1 MSKSGSGEDG
11 TALRTSLKR
20 AASSRFDVEVILSR
34 SLDKSKG
41 PMGFLEHFYLVRW
54 EGYGPEDD
62 TWEGRSNVMKGAWT
76 LVQEFDRQEL
86 PFTIL
91 NVRQRQQEPIYLVRY
106 GLATDAIEPSP
117 HCTKVW
123 LTEDEMKRHNRSA
136 TVKRATL
143 AMRKEAGFRMS
154 YVGVAPRPPALQKQD
169 DLVVI
174 GYKTTKAKSTSKSK
188 VPTYLARWEEGGEL
202 HEQWFRAYDFH
213 KRFPLDDRRAI
224 AEYRSDLETQKAA
237 DALQVPANEYESQR
251 LQNIEKNKLLLQEL
265 GL

>member
-1 MSKSGSGEDG
+1 MG
-11 TALRTSLKR
+11 TDSAGVVL
-20 AASSRFDVEVILSR
+20 
-34 SLDKSKG
+34 
-41 PMGFLEHFYLVRW
+41 
-54 EGYGPEDD
+54 
-62 TWEGRSNVMKGAWT
+62 T
-76 LVQEFDRQEL
+76 L
-86 PFTIL
+86 T
-91 NVRQRQQEPIYLVRY
+91 
-106 GLATDAIEPSP
+106 
-117 HCTKVW
+117 
-123 LTEDEMKRHNRSA
+123 
-136 TVKRATL
+136 
-143 AMRKEAGFRMS
+143 
-154 YVGVAPRPPALQKQD
+154 

-237 DALQVPANEYESQR
+237 DALQGRDRISSPMPDWFAHFVPVPANEYESQR